1 MGREAKMKEKILRV
15 RESML
20 VFLTHKIALP
30 MLKLVR
36 RPNVFTYNA
45 EDLDALPPGTLGND
59 LFVFLTQR
67 NLPLLKHYARH
78 DLKHVL
84 LGYDTTEEGEA
95 CLQSFM
101 LGNGRVSFPV
111 LATVIYSFLTMPEY
125 WGKMKKA
132 FLMGKES
139 NSIHSWRW
147 NDILQMP
154 TEELRKKIFMKNKNT
169 TSRPFS

>member
-1 MGREAKMKEKILRV
+1 MRLIKIRETI
-15 RESML
+15 L

-36 RPNVFTYNA
+36 RPNAFTYSEN
-45 EDLDALPPGTLGND
+45 ELQSMPSGTLGND
-59 LFVFLTQR
+59 LFVFLKQR

-101 LGNGRVSFPV
+101 LGNGRISFPV
-111 LATVIYSFLTMPEY
+111 LATVAYSFLTMPEY
-125 WGKMKKA
+125 WHKIKAA
-132 FLMGKES
+132 FLQGK
-139 NSIHSWRW
+139 NCNPIHSWEW
-147 NDILQMP
+147 NELLKEP
-154 TEELRKKIFMKNKNT
+154 TEELRKKIF
-169 TSRPFS
+169 

>member
-1 MGREAKMKEKILRV
+1 MKRRLLKFRETI
-15 RESML
+15 L

-36 RPNVFTYNA
+36 RPNEFTYS
-45 EDLDALPPGTLGND
+45 EVDLQSLPSGTLGND
-59 LFVFLTQR
+59 LFIFLKQR

-101 LGNGRVSFPV
+101 FGNGRISFPV
-111 LATVIYSFLTMPEY
+111 LATVTYSFITMPEY
-125 WGKMKKA
+125 WSKMKEA
-132 FLMGKES
+132 FLQGKKS
-139 NSIHSWRW
+139 DSIHPWKW
-147 NDILQMP
+147 NELLKEP
-154 TEELRKKIFMKNKNT
+154 TEKLRRKIFIN
-169 TSRPFS
+169 SRSH